1 MKPIIIILGGLLSGY
16 VVSNLENKRL
26 DEIIEDLLSKS
37 EFWYDEIQKFIGET
51 IDGIEGAD
59 SETLKI
65 NIDAFI
71 GALADSVEEF
81 LEIEEFDD
89 RVKYV
94 EDKLATVTEELLQRV
109 EKLNKGIES
118 K

>member
-1 MKPIIIILGGLLSGY
+1 MKAVAIILGGLLSGY

-37 EFWYDEIQKFIGET
+37 EYWYEVIQQFIGET

-59 SETLKI
+59 SETLKL
-65 NIDAFI
+65 NIDAFV

-81 LEIEEFDD
+81 LGIEEFDD
-89 RVKYV
+89 RIKFV
-94 EDKLATVTEELLQRV
+94 EDKLAEASEELMKRV
-109 EKLNKGIES
+109 EKINKIES